1 MPDYSLLFVLFRLAV
16 TSPVSLLS
24 NAISKREVN
33 QTHHLLASRR
43 LRASI
48 KAVDLPF

>member
-24 NAISKREVN
+24 NAISIAFAKEKL
-33 QTHHLLASRR
+33 TKP
-43 LRASI
+43 I
-48 KAVDLPF
+48 IY